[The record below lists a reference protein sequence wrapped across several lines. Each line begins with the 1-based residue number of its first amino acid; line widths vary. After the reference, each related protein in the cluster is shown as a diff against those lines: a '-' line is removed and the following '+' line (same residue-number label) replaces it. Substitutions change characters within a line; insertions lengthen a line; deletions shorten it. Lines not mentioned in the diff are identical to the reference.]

1 METAL
6 WALKTELGLQ
16 HGGHNLDSS
25 PAQGTKEVCTRA
37 PGLGSLLLVAG
48 LDQPLSGDPG
58 GQLRRK
64 AITSDSKHQNKGPL
78 QSHLSPQ
85 MESLPTGRDPD

>member
-6 WALKTELGLQ
+6 GALKTELGLQ

-37 PGLGSLLLVAG
+37 PGLGSLLWWPA
-48 LDQPLSGDPG
+48 S
-58 GQLRRK
+58 
-64 AITSDSKHQNKGPL
+64 TS
-78 QSHLSPQ
+78 LSPETRGSVKTEGNHLRQ
-85 MESLPTGRDPD
+85 QAPK